1 MSHDITATQMAE
13 FKFLYIPSTNRGA
26 EGTTVAQTES
36 KQLLQ
41 GKRISIHFTNTFVL
55 RANRT
60 APGSAI
66 HRVNCQTDTGFVFKE
81 FAQSIPPYYLN

>member
-66 HRVNCQTDTGFVFKE
+66 HRVNCQQTQGLCLRNLLSQFPH
-81 FAQSIPPYYLN
+81 II